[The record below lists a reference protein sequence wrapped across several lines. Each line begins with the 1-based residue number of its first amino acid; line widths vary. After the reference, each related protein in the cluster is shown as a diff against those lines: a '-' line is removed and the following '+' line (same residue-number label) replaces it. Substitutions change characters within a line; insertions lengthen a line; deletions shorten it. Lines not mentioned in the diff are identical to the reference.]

1 MCVLFFASF
10 TPTPSYAS
18 LDTEAEV
25 VAALISA
32 TATHEAELRVAD
44 QRIRAQRAKI
54 EELRLQVALGE
65 DEADAAVAVIKRE
78 LTEKSETYIAELE
91 KRDRSYAAEIAL
103 FRKDV
108 EDIASTP
115 EGLAALKLFND
126 GDELGALAILDDLR
140 AARDKAREARINI
153 ESAVE
158 ARRIATLALEARNK
172 GKLTTADLIQRF
184 EEIVKLDAGVHW
196 DWVELGRLYTDAGD
210 LTSSLEAATKALK
223 TATTDRD
230 KSVAYAGIGDVQAA
244 QGNLSAALTSYQ
256 SGFEIIQQLVSSDPG
271 NADWQRGLFVFYDKI
286 GNVQV
291 AQGNLSAALKS
302 YQSSFEITQQLASSD
317 PGNADWQRDLSISY
331 DKIGDVQVAQGNL
344 SAALKSY
351 QSSFEIRQK
360 LASSDPG

>member
-1 MCVLFFASF
+1 MFKQITFYKFLTLIVFLIASIA
-10 TPTPSYAS
+10 PPHAHAS

-65 DEADAAVAVIKRE
+65 AEANAAVAVIKRE

-91 KRDRSYAAEIAL
+91 KRDRAYAAEIAL

-172 GKLTTADLIQRF
+172 GKLTTADLIKR
-184 EEIVKLDAGVHW
+184 
-196 DWVELGRLYTDAGD
+196 
-210 LTSSLEAATKALK
+210 
-223 TATTDRD
+223 
-230 KSVAYAGIGDVQAA
+230 YA
-244 QGNLSAALTSYQ
+244 
-256 SGFEIIQQLVSSDPG
+256 
-271 NADWQRGLFVFYDKI
+271 
-286 GNVQV
+286 
-291 AQGNLSAALKS
+291 
-302 YQSSFEITQQLASSD
+302 
-317 PGNADWQRDLSISY
+317 
-331 DKIGDVQVAQGNL
+331 
-344 SAALKSY
+344 
-351 QSSFEIRQK
+351 
-360 LASSDPG
+360 